1 MYLQSIN
8 EEWLKYYSTSLIR
21 LYFWIALKKLKKLDP
36 ISLFYNHELNEVVVR
51 RRRRERLFLMKEADS
66 WSDVSYVGM
75 LLVFGGLALVFIMHH
90 CLII

>member
-51 RRRRERLFLMKEADS
+51 RRRERGFS
-66 WSDVSYVGM
+66 
-75 LLVFGGLALVFIMHH
+75 
-90 CLII
+90 